1 MMRKIAAISLSMLVS
16 SVGAQQEMELRGNN
30 YACDNPSKMNLWDI
44 SRDSEL
50 VRHEMLQKNYC
61 WKTVPGLRVIVID
74 HVGRFARVQQVRNGV
89 AFYAYNS
96 DLKSPPLQRAEKPV
110 PERMVERRSVRFMK
124 IENTSKYGVTL
135 IRNRPTVSVVVDA
148 GGGLVVDFTIRK
160 DKLEPGFETTINNQS
175 GDAVR
180 LGGKCQD
187 TILILDGGD
196 EFTVKVLA
204 VDKVRRIAE
213 FEIGGTWN
221 KCNHASALSYRLLP
235 SKFKVEGRSFDEL
248 IREHT
253 VKEMQKTIS

>member
-1 MMRKIAAISLSMLVS
+1 MMRTIAAMSLSIFVG

-50 VRHEMLQKNYC
+50 VRHAMLQKDYC
-61 WKTVPGLRVIVID
+61 WKTIPGLRVTVIE
-74 HVGRFARVQQVRNGV
+74 HVGRFSHVQHAGNGV
-89 AFYAYNS
+89 AFYAYRS
-96 DLKSPPLQRAEKPV
+96 DLRTPQPPREEKAV
-110 PERMVERRSVRFMK
+110 PEKMVERRAVRFVK
-124 IENTSKYGVTL
+124 VANTSEYGVTL

-160 DKLEPGFETTINNQS
+160 DKLESGFESTVSNQR
-175 GDAVR
+175 GDAVQV
-180 LGGKCQD
+180 GGKCQGVM
-187 TILILDGGD
+187 LGLDSGD

-204 VDKVRRIAE
+204 VDKARRIAE

-221 KCNHASALSYRLLP
+221 KCNRASALSYRLLP

-253 VKEMQKTIS
+253 AKEMQKTIS

>member
-1 MMRKIAAISLSMLVS
+1 MMRTIGLISLLMLVS

-61 WKTVPGLRVIVID
+61 WKTVPGLRVTVID
-74 HVGRFARVQQVRNGV
+74 HVGRFSRVQHVGNGV
-89 AFYAYNS
+89 AFYAYRS
-96 DLKSPPLQRAEKPV
+96 DLRTPQPPREEKAL
-110 PERMVERRSVRFMK
+110 PEKMVERRAVRLVK
-124 IENTSKYGVTL
+124 IENTSEYGVTL

-160 DKLEPGFETTINNQS
+160 DKLESGFEATINNQR
-175 GDAVR
+175 GDAVQV
-180 LGGKCQD
+180 GGKCQGV
-187 TILILDGGD
+187 ILGLDSGD
-196 EFTVKVLA
+196 EFSVKVLA
-204 VDKVRRIAE
+204 VDKVRRVAE

-221 KCNHASALSYRLLP
+221 KCNRASATSYRLLP

-253 VKEMQKTIS
+253 AKEMQKK